1 MEQNAVKCT
10 NLCKKFDKKLVL
22 DNLNFTIEKD
32 SITGLIGR
40 NGSGKTT
47 LMKILNGLLPKDSG
61 ESLVL
66 GEEPQ
71 GNINVLKNMIY
82 SIHNFPYDE
91 SLKLN
96 KILIMYG
103 EMFENFDM
111 DFAKK
116 LLKYFKLEEKS
127 SYKSLSLG
135 MKSMFN
141 FSTALATRS
150 KITMLDEPVLG
161 MDAAVRKDMYDILI
175 RDYNEHPRTF
185 IISSH
190 LLNELE
196 SVLSNILLIGDNNII
211 LHENIDDIRGMAYRV
226 DGDYENI
233 SKFISGKQILTKR
246 QGDFQS
252 FAIVKERISEKELEN
267 AKKNDLKISTLR
279 AEEIC
284 IYLTKQEEEADL
296 ECLWTD
302 KN

>member
-1 MEQNAVKCT
+1 MIVKCT
-10 NLCKKFDKKLVL
+10 DLCKAYGKKNVL
-22 DNLNFTIEKD
+22 DGLTFCIEEN

-47 LMKILNGLLPKDSG
+47 LMKILNGTLPKTSG
-61 ESLVL
+61 ETLVL
-66 GEEPQ
+66 GQEPVN
-71 GNINVLKNMIY
+71 NIDVLKNMVY
-82 SIHNFPYDE
+82 SIHNYPYE
-91 SLKLN
+91 ENLKLKYIL
-96 KILIMYG
+96 KIYE

-116 LLKYFKLEEKS
+116 LLDFFKLEEKMR
-127 SYKSLSLG
+127 YKALSLG

-141 FSTALATRS
+141 FSVALATRS

-161 MDAAVRKDMYDILI
+161 MDAAVRKDMYDILL
-175 RDYNEHPRTF
+175 RDYYENPRTF

-196 SVLSNILLIGDNNII
+196 TVLSDILLIGDNKVI
-211 LHENIDDIRGMAYRV
+211 LHDNIDNIRGMAYRV
-226 DGDYENI
+226 DGDIRSLE
-233 SKFISGKQILTKR
+233 KFAYGKEILSKR
-246 QGDFQS
+246 QGEVQTYM
-252 FAIVKERISEKELEN
+252 IIKERINEEVKRKASEFDIKV
-267 AKKNDLKISTLR
+267 STLR

-284 IYLTKQEEEADL
+284 IYLTGQEKEADL